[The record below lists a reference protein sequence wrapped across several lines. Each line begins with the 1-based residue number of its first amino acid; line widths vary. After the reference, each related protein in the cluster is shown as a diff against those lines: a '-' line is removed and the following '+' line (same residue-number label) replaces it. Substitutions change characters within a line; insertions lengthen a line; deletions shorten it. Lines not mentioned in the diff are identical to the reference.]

1 MKFPRIGI
9 ILTAAVALSLAIA
22 GIGCNKDGKQDA
34 GKVVKDASGRLV
46 IGAKW
51 ANGAYD
57 KSEFAERTLA
67 ILDGST
73 FDGVARA
80 KVGAKLYKYYDS
92 RGKCMEAIL
101 AGEADGM
108 LVEEPVARK
117 FAAQHPDSLIVLYP
131 PVDVEN
137 YANLFCKKDE
147 GKMRAEFNAFL
158 EKIRTDSAETYKDM
172 VLRWVNTAD
181 SPPMPEI
188 ALKPT
193 KKTLVF
199 ATSDCDLPFSYKDGS
214 GAIVGFDIEMALR
227 FAQAGGYGLE
237 IRPMAFPDIIP
248 AVSAGSIDFA
258 ANLIA
263 ITDERKNFVDF
274 SEPTY
279 LGGTVMLA
287 RK

>member
-1 MKFPRIGI
+1 MKVSARGTLI
-9 ILTAAVALSLAIA
+9 AAVAALSVALV
-22 GIGCNKDGKQDA
+22 GFGCDKGGKQDSAAAKGKA
-34 GKVVKDASGRLV
+34 GKSA

-51 ANGAYD
+51 AEGIYE
-57 KSEFAERTLA
+57 KEEFAEKTLA

-73 FDGVARA
+73 FDAVARD

-131 PVDVEN
+131 KVDRED
-137 YANLFCKKDE
+137 YANLFCKKDA

-158 EKIRTDSAETYKDM
+158 KSIQADGTYKEM
-172 VLRWVNTAD
+172 VERWIEMPE

-188 ALKPT
+188 ALNSD

-199 ATSDCDLPFSYKDGS
+199 ATSDCDLPFSFKDGS
-214 GAIVGFDIEMALR
+214 GAIVGFDVEMALR
-227 FAQAGGYGLE
+227 FAQSGGYGLE
-237 IRPMAFPDIIP
+237 VKAMDFPDIIP
-248 AVSAGSIDFA
+248 AVAAGTIEFA

-274 SEPTY
+274 SEPVY
-279 LGGTVMLA
+279 FGGTVMLA

>member
-1 MKFPRIGI
+1 MKAPGKCAV
-9 ILTAAVALSLAIA
+9 LTAVAALAVAFA
-22 GIGCNKDGKQDA
+22 GLGCGKDGKQDA
-34 GKVVKDASGRLV
+34 GGDKNA
-46 IGAKW
+46 IGSKW

-57 KSEFAERTLA
+57 KDEFADKTLA
-67 ILDGST
+67 ILNGST
-73 FDGVARA
+73 FDAVARE

-117 FAAQHPDSLIVLYP
+117 FAAQHSDSLIALYP

-137 YANLFCKKDE
+137 YACLFGKKDE
-147 GKMRAEFNAFL
+147 GKMRAQFNAFL
-158 EKIRTDSAETYKDM
+158 DTIRANGVYKDM
-172 VLRWVNTAD
+172 VQRWVETPD

-188 ALKPT
+188 ELKPT
-193 KKTLVF
+193 KKKLVF
-199 ATSDCDLPFSYKDGS
+199 ATSDCDLPFSYKGEN
-214 GAIVGFDIEMALR
+214 GEIIGFDIEMARR
-227 FAQAGGYGLE
+227 FAQAYGYDLE
-237 IRPMAFPDIIP
+237 VKVMAFPDIIP
-248 AVSAGSIDFA
+248 AVSAGAIDFA

-263 ITDERKNFVDF
+263 ITEERKNFVDF
-274 SEPTY
+274 SEPVY

>member
-1 MKFPRIGI
+1 MKVSARGTLI
-9 ILTAAVALSLAIA
+9 AAVAALSVALV
-22 GIGCNKDGKQDA
+22 GFGCDKGGKQDSASAKGGA
-34 GKVVKDASGRLV
+34 GKSS

-51 ANGAYD
+51 AEGIYE
-57 KSEFAERTLA
+57 KEEFAEKTLA

-73 FDGVARA
+73 FDAVARD

-117 FAAQHPDSLIVLYP
+117 FAAQHPESLIVLYP
-131 PVDVEN
+131 KVDRED
-137 YANLFCKKDE
+137 YANLFCKKDG

-158 EKIRTDSAETYKDM
+158 KAIQADGTYKEM
-172 VLRWVNTAD
+172 VERWIEMPE
-181 SPPMPEI
+181 SPPMPEV
-188 ALKPT
+188 ALNPD

-199 ATSDCDLPFSYKDGS
+199 ATSDCDLPFSFKDGS
-214 GAIVGFDIEMALR
+214 GAIVGFDVEMALR
-227 FAQAGGYGLE
+227 FAQSGGYGLE
-237 IRPMAFPDIIP
+237 VKVMAFPDIIP
-248 AVSAGSIDFA
+248 AVAAGSIDFA

-274 SEPTY
+274 SEPVY
-279 LGGTVMLA
+279 FGGTVMLA